1 MQLCDHHPTQEE
13 NLVNIQDSYWFGSVS
28 HSSPFWG
35 NVSSF
40 WKEVHQDLIYP
51 HKNQSAVNE
60 ITSQYILRYSFYL
73 TMHPQ
78 PHIHR
83 PAGHHE
89 GDAEVEVQ
97 PGRPDVHR
105 LRDGHEHTI
114 HLLRKEPRW
123 PLVHSMSTN
132 WGWNDQGQGYYS
144 SSRHNITNQW
154 SRNLRICCRPSCLK
168 YCMPYWNLVLSN
180 YFALI
185 KL

>member
-1 MQLCDHHPTQEE
+1 MALSLIQAPSGAMLQVFERKCIKTSFIPITISLQSMKPQVRTWLLLKTMQ
-13 NLVNIQDSYWFGSVS
+13 
-28 HSSPFWG
+28 
-35 NVSSF
+35 
-40 WKEVHQDLIYP
+40 
-51 HKNQSAVNE
+51 
-60 ITSQYILRYSFYL
+60 
-73 TMHPQ
+73 PQ
-78 PHIHR
+78 PDLHR

-105 LRDGHEHTI
+105 LRDGHEHPI

-168 YCMPYWNLVLSN
+168 YCMPYWNLS
-180 YFALI
+180 LI
-185 KL
+185 